1 MVSFYFFS
9 TFKLQQIIYM
19 PRPPLRPQAARVCWR
34 GRERGG
40 VTHPPKN
47 IHPKFFFAKNSLEG
61 ATAATGRQGV
71 LKGEGGGVTPQI
83 KNFTKKFHNFFLHIF
98 FSQKFPRRDH
108 CGRTPPGGAKMG
120 KKRGG
125 LPHLQKN
132 TGHKAQHN
140 NLVYRPT

>member
-40 VTHPPKN
+40 GHPPPQKN
-47 IHPKFFFAKNSLEG
+47 SPKIFFRQKLPRRGHLGHGPPGGAEGGGRGGHPLKLKISQKNFTNFFYTFFFAKNFPEG
-61 ATAATGRQGV
+61 TTAAARRQGV
-71 LKGEGGGVTPQI
+71 LKWGRKGGV
-83 KNFTKKFHNFFLHIF
+83 
-98 FSQKFPRRDH
+98 
-108 CGRTPPGGAKMG
+108 
-120 KKRGG
+120 
-125 LPHLQKN
+125 HLQKN